1 MGIAANALGV
11 LLGAAGGGGDG
22 APGKDPSPA
31 PPFPPPPQ
39 PPSIPHLILGSLRY
53 TLEFDAMLAVPLVLL
68 WFFWRLDH
76 FADVAGGSGR
86 GGFGGANGGGV
97 NGRRR
102 RWMGVTARCSQLR
115 RVWNTSGDEVTRR
128 CGADARDY
136 LVVQR
141 LILCAL
147 LGACVPGL
155 GILLPLA
162 MHLGS
167 GTDGG
172 TFDEA
177 NLFAR
182 TTVHHLPNGSPYLW
196 AVVLTSAVAV
206 VCVEWI
212 ADEISVSLVRMRYA
226 RAELMASVAGTTIL
240 LRRLPRTVTDDPA
253 GLERALER
261 RFPGR
266 VHRVVVPRDG
276 AESRA
281 RRRLARARARLAS
294 ARRERRNTRSSGG
307 GSAGGGAT
315 VGTPVGGATEG
326 TPAHVGASSL
336 LFGAGEEDA
345 DVAGGVNVLEHR
357 VRAVAKAEEDLRRVT
372 TDPNTGR
379 RADGSKPPPP
389 GCAFVV
395 FRDPL
400 TARRALTALKRTTR
414 GALVALAWHAW
425 MLPFAAAR
433 ALAPGFGGGRFG
445 FDGDGFDERG
455 STAAGRAAA
464 AAARRDAARRDTLA
478 TTTTTTVGA
487 GATSSSTSAD
497 LTEPLIV
504 ADEFAAD
511 DSASFDDVFGAG
523 GFDVT
528 GVTGVTSSGR
538 ASFDPSEMPAAVALA
553 VGAGAHNW
561 RVDHA
566 PPPSGVLWDN
576 VGVGAASRFARLW
589 AVNGAMFLGLVF
601 VSSPLALFSFVNDAA
616 KTLNPELDFQWDQ
629 WVAWANGRGYLA
641 GFVFQ
646 FLPNLGVL
654 VVIYLLIPKVMERA
668 TRAERHLTR
677 SGALRSLVSKEF
689 WFFLINLLLLL
700 ALGKAALSATV
711 QQVRQCQWRTAPDA
725 CEDRFL
731 RILGDSFVA
740 SSAMSICGFLCT
752 CCTLGPAWEL
762 LSFLSWLRGEAA
774 AKLARKG
781 KISLGAMTRAAS
793 SAEFGWRDGF
803 DDGFDGGA
811 SSGGVSPRLP
821 ASASS
826 LLAAGSD
833 PDGNRSSD
841 VQIAFRPAFDL
852 PGQHAF
858 NVTVL
863 ACALAYAALAP
874 ALLVPGTA
882 FFAVRYLVHKHN
894 LLCLHL
900 DNVAGAGDGLF
911 GSHDAAVV
919 KDGPAGSPG
928 GVAHGAHGGTRTG
941 RVAKKASDGRL
952 LATVV
957 KIIRVSAF
965 VHAAVMAAFMNLR
978 GTPAQVA
985 CADIILCVL
994 LLRPHAETL
1003 FGGGGGGGGGG
1014 GRGGGGGYYLAGRR
1028 AGQRR
1033 PAGGGDGDGG
1043 GPQFGAGI
1051 DAAEASALGVG
1062 PPGPSGAHHH
1072 RGASMASSIG
1082 GGGWT
1087 LDASPEILLEAGRY
1101 AGPWGGVDDADLR
1114 DVHLTHGSHGGFSS
1128 HAMATMEPSFSFATP
1143 AAAREET
1150 PTPSYGRRAKTRSR
1164 IGLGGGGE
1172 GEGEGEGEEV
1182 DEEGGAAASRPL
1194 LTRVVGDYESE
1205 SDEE

>member
-1 MGIAANALGV
+1 MGVAANALGV

-86 GGFGGANGGGV
+86 GGFGGAGGGGV

-102 RWMGVTARCSQLR
+102 RWMGVTARCRQLR

-155 GILLPLA
+155 GVLLPLA

-167 GTDGG
+167 GTDDGQ
-172 TFDEA
+172 FDEA

-212 ADEISVSLVRMRYA
+212 ADDISVSLVRMRYA

-240 LRRLPRTVTDDPA
+240 LRRLPRAVTDDPA

-281 RRRLARARARLAS
+281 RRRLARARAKLAS

-307 GSAGGGAT
+307 GGGGAT
-315 VGTPVGGATEG
+315 ASAGGTAVGTPGGATNG
-326 TPAHVGASSL
+326 TPNTAASSL
-336 LFGAGEEDA
+336 LFGAGEEDVDA
-345 DVAGGVNVLEHR
+345 AGGVNVLEHR
-357 VRAVAKAEEDLRRVT
+357 VRAVAKAEEDLRRLT
-372 TDPNTGR
+372 ADSSGR
-379 RADGSKPPPP
+379 RADGSRPPPP

-400 TARRALTALKRTTR
+400 TARRARRPQAHHPRRPRRPRVARVDAPLR
-414 GALVALAWHAW
+414 GGVG
-425 MLPFAAAR
+425 AR
-433 ALAPGFGGGRFG
+433 PGVRRRAIRVRRRRRAGVDR
-445 FDGDGFDERG
+445 R
-455 STAAGRAAA
+455 GRAAA

-478 TTTTTTVGA
+478 TTTTTTTTLGGLLGGA
-487 GATSSSTSAD
+487 GTASSSANANDDD
-497 LTEPLIV
+497 LAEPLLV

-523 GFDVT
+523 FERANPG
-528 GVTGVTSSGR
+528 SSSR
-538 ASFDPSEMPAAVALA
+538 SSFDPSEMPAAVALA

-576 VGVGAASRFARLW
+576 VGVTAASRFARLW

-616 KTLNPELDFQWDQ
+616 KTLNPEYDFQWDQ

-654 VVIYLLIPKVMERA
+654 VVIYLLIPRVMERA

-781 KISLGAMTRAAS
+781 NVSHSAMTRAAS
-793 SAEFGWRDGF
+793 SAEFDWRDGF
-803 DDGFDGGA
+803 EDGGEG
-811 SSGGVSPRLP
+811 SGGVSPRLP

-833 PDGNRSSD
+833 PDGGDRSSD

-874 ALLVPGTA
+874 RCSSLAPPSSRFGTWCTSTTCCA
-882 FFAVRYLVHKHN
+882 STWTTSRA
-894 LLCLHL
+894 
-900 DNVAGAGDGLF
+900 
-911 GSHDAAVV
+911 
-919 KDGPAGSPG
+919 PATACSE
-928 GVAHGAHGGTRTG
+928 
-941 RVAKKASDGRL
+941 
-952 LATVV
+952 AT
-957 KIIRVSAF
+957 
-965 VHAAVMAAFMNLR
+965 
-978 GTPAQVA
+978 TP
-985 CADIILCVL
+985 
-994 LLRPHAETL
+994 P
-1003 FGGGGGGGGGG
+1003 
-1014 GRGGGGGYYLAGRR
+1014 
-1028 AGQRR
+1028 
-1033 PAGGGDGDGG
+1033 
-1043 GPQFGAGI
+1043 
-1051 DAAEASALGVG
+1051 
-1062 PPGPSGAHHH
+1062 
-1072 RGASMASSIG
+1072 
-1082 GGGWT
+1082 
-1087 LDASPEILLEAGRY
+1087 
-1101 AGPWGGVDDADLR
+1101 
-1114 DVHLTHGSHGGFSS
+1114 
-1128 HAMATMEPSFSFATP
+1128 
-1143 AAAREET
+1143 
-1150 PTPSYGRRAKTRSR
+1150 
-1164 IGLGGGGE
+1164 
-1172 GEGEGEGEEV
+1172 
-1182 DEEGGAAASRPL
+1182 
-1194 LTRVVGDYESE
+1194 
-1205 SDEE
+1205 

>member
-86 GGFGGANGGGV
+86 GGFGGAGGGGV

-172 TFDEA
+172 QFDEA

-212 ADEISVSLVRMRYA
+212 ADEISVTLVRMRYA

-253 GLERALER
+253 GLERALEL

-276 AESRA
+276 AESKA
-281 RRRLARARARLAS
+281 RRRLARARARLAA
-294 ARRERRNTRSSGG
+294 ARRERRNRQSSGG
-307 GSAGGGAT
+307 GGGAAT
-315 VGTPVGGATEG
+315 TISSDGARQPWTTGAAATEG
-326 TPAHVGASSL
+326 TPPTYSTASSL

-345 DVAGGVNVLEHR
+345 HVAGGVNVLEHR
-357 VRAVAKAEEDLRRVT
+357 VRAVAKAEEDLRRLT
-372 TDPNTGR
+372 ADSASGR
-379 RADGSKPPPP
+379 RANGSRPPPP

-425 MLPFAAAR
+425 MLPFAAAF

-445 FDGDGFDERG
+445 FDGDDGFDG

-464 AAARRDAARRDTLA
+464 ALNRRDAARRDTLA
-478 TTTTTTVGA
+478 TTTTTTTTAGGLLGGA
-487 GATSSSTSAD
+487 ASSSTSAAHRGD
-497 LTEPLIV
+497 DDDELTEPLIV
-504 ADEFAAD
+504 AES
-511 DSASFDDVFGAG
+511 DSASFDDVFGAAG
-523 GFDVT
+523 GSFDRANNPSH
-528 GVTGVTSSGR
+528 SSSR
-538 ASFDPSEMPAAVALA
+538 AAFDPSEMPAAVALA

-576 VGVGAASRFARLW
+576 VGVSAASRFARLW
-589 AVNGAMFLGLVF
+589 AVNGAMFVGLVF

-629 WVAWANGRGYLA
+629 WVAWARGRGYLA

-654 VVIYLLIPKVMERA
+654 VVIYLLIPRVMERA

-740 SSAMSICGFLCT
+740 SSAMSVCGFLCT

-781 KISLGAMTRAAS
+781 KISSLSAMTRNAS
-793 SAEFGWRDGF
+793 SAEFSWRDGF
-803 DDGFDGGA
+803 DDGADGGA
-811 SSGGVSPRLP
+811 ISGGVSPRLS
-821 ASASS
+821 ASTSS
-826 LLAAGSD
+826 LLAGET
-833 PDGNRSSD
+833 DGNRSPD
-841 VQIAFRPAFDL
+841 VKFAFRPAFDL

-874 ALLVPGTA
+874 ILLVPGAA

-911 GSHDAAVV
+911 GSHDVVTGDSPKDAA
-919 KDGPAGSPG
+919 
-928 GVAHGAHGGTRTG
+928 G
-941 RVAKKASDGRL
+941 RVGVPPATALGGGRTRDGAKKASDGRL

-957 KIIRVSAF
+957 KIVRVSAF

-978 GTPAQVA
+978 GEF
-985 CADIILCVL
+985 IFYF
-994 LLRPHAETL
+994 RM
-1003 FGGGGGGGGGG
+1003 
-1014 GRGGGGGYYLAGRR
+1014 
-1028 AGQRR
+1028 
-1033 PAGGGDGDGG
+1033 GD
-1043 GPQFGAGI
+1043 
-1051 DAAEASALGVG
+1051 
-1062 PPGPSGAHHH
+1062 
-1072 RGASMASSIG
+1072 
-1082 GGGWT
+1082 
-1087 LDASPEILLEAGRY
+1087 
-1101 AGPWGGVDDADLR
+1101 
-1114 DVHLTHGSHGGFSS
+1114 
-1128 HAMATMEPSFSFATP
+1128 
-1143 AAAREET
+1143 
-1150 PTPSYGRRAKTRSR
+1150 
-1164 IGLGGGGE
+1164 
-1172 GEGEGEGEEV
+1172 
-1182 DEEGGAAASRPL
+1182 
-1194 LTRVVGDYESE
+1194 
-1205 SDEE
+1205 

>member
-1 MGIAANALGV
+1 M
-11 LLGAAGGGGDG
+11 
-22 APGKDPSPA
+22 
-31 PPFPPPPQ
+31 
-39 PPSIPHLILGSLRY
+39 
-53 TLEFDAMLAVPLVLL
+53 DA
-68 WFFWRLDH
+68 
-76 FADVAGGSGR
+76 
-86 GGFGGANGGGV
+86 
-97 NGRRR
+97 
-102 RWMGVTARCSQLR
+102 
-115 RVWNTSGDEVTRR
+115 
-128 CGADARDY
+128 
-136 LVVQR
+136 
-141 LILCAL
+141 
-147 LGACVPGL
+147 
-155 GILLPLA
+155 
-162 MHLGS
+162 
-167 GTDGG
+167 
-172 TFDEA
+172 
-177 NLFAR
+177 
-182 TTVHHLPNGSPYLW
+182 
-196 AVVLTSAVAV
+196 
-206 VCVEWI
+206 
-212 ADEISVSLVRMRYA
+212 
-226 RAELMASVAGTTIL
+226 
-240 LRRLPRTVTDDPA
+240 
-253 GLERALER
+253 
-261 RFPGR
+261 
-266 VHRVVVPRDG
+266 
-276 AESRA
+276 
-281 RRRLARARARLAS
+281 
-294 ARRERRNTRSSGG
+294 
-307 GSAGGGAT
+307 
-315 VGTPVGGATEG
+315 
-326 TPAHVGASSL
+326 
-336 LFGAGEEDA
+336 
-345 DVAGGVNVLEHR
+345 AGGVNVLEHR
-357 VRAVAKAEEDLRRVT
+357 VRAVAKAEEDLRRLT
-372 TDPNTGR
+372 ADSSGR
-379 RADGSKPPPP
+379 RADGSRPPPP

-400 TARRALTALKRTTR
+400 TARRALVALKRTTR

-425 MLPFAAAR
+425 MLPFAAAW

-445 FDGDGFDERG
+445 FDGDDERG

-478 TTTTTTVGA
+478 TTTTTMTTLGGLLGGA
-487 GATSSSTSAD
+487 GTASSSANANDDD
-497 LTEPLIV
+497 LAEPLLV

-523 GFDVT
+523 FERANPG
-528 GVTGVTSSGR
+528 SSSR
-538 ASFDPSEMPAAVALA
+538 SSFDPSEMPAAVALA

-576 VGVGAASRFARLW
+576 VGVTAASRFARLW

-616 KTLNPELDFQWDQ
+616 KTLNPEYDFQWDQ

-654 VVIYLLIPKVMERA
+654 VVIYLLIPRVMERA

-781 KISLGAMTRAAS
+781 NVSHSAMTRAAS
-793 SAEFGWRDGF
+793 SAEFDWRDGF
-803 DDGFDGGA
+803 EDGGEG
-811 SSGGVSPRLP
+811 SGGISPRLP

-833 PDGNRSSD
+833 PDGGDRSPD

-874 ALLVPGTA
+874 ALLVPGAA

-911 GSHDAAVV
+911 GSHDAAVI
-919 KDGPAGSPG
+919 KDVAGGG
-928 GVAHGAHGGTRTG
+928 GVDAAAHGHGGRTRG
-941 RVAKKASDGRL
+941 ARKASDGRL

-994 LLRPHAETL
+994 VLRPHAETV
-1003 FGGGGGGGGGG
+1003 FGGG
-1014 GRGGGGGYYLAGRR
+1014 AE
-1028 AGQRR
+1028 
-1033 PAGGGDGDGG
+1033 AGG
-1043 GPQFGAGI
+1043 
-1051 DAAEASALGVG
+1051 AEGTTWLA
-1062 PPGPSGAHHH
+1062 
-1072 RGASMASSIG
+1072 
-1082 GGGWT
+1082 
-1087 LDASPEILLEAGRY
+1087 
-1101 AGPWGGVDDADLR
+1101 
-1114 DVHLTHGSHGGFSS
+1114 
-1128 HAMATMEPSFSFATP
+1128 
-1143 AAAREET
+1143 
-1150 PTPSYGRRAKTRSR
+1150 
-1164 IGLGGGGE
+1164 
-1172 GEGEGEGEEV
+1172 
-1182 DEEGGAAASRPL
+1182 AAASTAAEVAAAATTTAAAAGRSSAPASTPRRRPRSASARPGRPARTTTGARRWRAPSAAAGGRW
-1194 LTRVVGDYESE
+1194 TRRRRFFWKPKGTRGRGAAWRRTFGTCT
-1205 SDEE
+1205 

>member
-1 MGIAANALGV
+1 MGVAANALGV

-86 GGFGGANGGGV
+86 GGFGGAGGGGV

-102 RWMGVTARCSQLR
+102 RWMGVTARCRQLR

-155 GILLPLA
+155 GVLLPLA

-167 GTDGG
+167 GTDDGQ
-172 TFDEA
+172 FDEA

-212 ADEISVSLVRMRYA
+212 ADDISVSLVRMRYA

-240 LRRLPRTVTDDPA
+240 LRRLPRAVTDDPA

-281 RRRLARARARLAS
+281 RRRLARARAKLAS

-307 GSAGGGAT
+307 GGGGAT
-315 VGTPVGGATEG
+315 ASAGGTAVGTPGGATNG
-326 TPAHVGASSL
+326 TPNTAASSL
-336 LFGAGEEDA
+336 LFGAGEEDVDA
-345 DVAGGVNVLEHR
+345 AGGVNVLEHR
-357 VRAVAKAEEDLRRVT
+357 VRAVAKAEEDLRRLT
-372 TDPNTGR
+372 ADSSGR
-379 RADGSKPPPP
+379 RADGSRPPPP

-400 TARRALTALKRTTR
+400 TARRALVALKRTTR

-425 MLPFAAAR
+425 MLPFAAAW

-445 FDGDGFDERG
+445 FDGDDERG

-478 TTTTTTVGA
+478 ATTTTTTTLGGLLGGA
-487 GATSSSTSAD
+487 GTASSSANANDDD
-497 LTEPLIV
+497 LAEPLLV

-523 GFDVT
+523 FERANPG
-528 GVTGVTSSGR
+528 SSSR
-538 ASFDPSEMPAAVALA
+538 SSFDPSEMPAAVALA

-576 VGVGAASRFARLW
+576 VGVTAASRFARLW

-616 KTLNPELDFQWDQ
+616 KTLNPEYDFQWDQ

-654 VVIYLLIPKVMERA
+654 VVIYLLIPRVMERA

-781 KISLGAMTRAAS
+781 NVSHSAMTRAAS
-793 SAEFGWRDGF
+793 SAEFDWRDGF
-803 DDGFDGGA
+803 EDGGEG
-811 SSGGVSPRLP
+811 SGGISPRLP

-833 PDGNRSSD
+833 PDGGDRSPD

-874 ALLVPGTA
+874 ALLVPGAA

-911 GSHDAAVV
+911 GSHDAAVI
-919 KDGPAGSPG
+919 KDVAGGG
-928 GVAHGAHGGTRTG
+928 GVDAAAHGHGGRTRG
-941 RVAKKASDGRL
+941 ARKASDGRL

-994 LLRPHAETL
+994 VLRPHAETV

-1014 GRGGGGGYYLAGRR
+1014 GYYLAGRR
-1028 AGQRR
+1028 GLNRR
-1033 PAGGGDGDGG
+1033 GGRGGGDDDGGGG

-1087 LDASPEILLEAGRY
+1087 LDASPEILLEAERY
-1101 AGPWGGVDDADLR
+1101 AGPWGGVEEDLR

-1143 AAAREET
+1143 AAREET

-1164 IGLGGGGE
+1164 IGFGGGGGGE
-1172 GEGEGEGEEV
+1172 GEEVDGEGG
-1182 DEEGGAAASRPL
+1182 DEDGGAAASRPL